1 MKPEFL
7 RRFRSSW
14 FVELLTLP
22 GDIVAGFFLV
32 GGPSLEN
39 VRWWWFAYLGAVYAA
54 LFLAGRL
61 MASYRDGQEQSRG
74 GKQVRG
80 LFGAALHGLG
90 VIAGPSFAPASI
102 RVEGVPF
109 ALHPAAVYLGALA
122 VFLYAAASCL
132 ALCRG
137 ESGEGRDPGKV
148 HALPFAA
155 VVAGLAPAVL
165 AWMPMDG
172 TKPSSFMPL
181 ALFAFALAGLHAMML
196 WRVYPRYA
204 DKAGLETRH
213 LRNLMRV
220 QAALVVATVS
230 KGGGAMPALAAGL
243 GIYVLSS
250 VFNYLRKPLEGG
262 FPVPASE
269 DGVGGESA

>member
-1 MKPEFL
+1 MKSEFL
-7 RRFRSSW
+7 RRFKPGW

-22 GDIVAGFFLV
+22 GDLVAGFFLV
-32 GGPSLEN
+32 GGPSLEKI
-39 VRWWWFAYLGAVYAA
+39 RWWWFAYLGAVYAA
-54 LFLAGRL
+54 IFLAGKL
-61 MASYRDGQEQSRG
+61 MASYREEQACGDKR
-74 GKQVRG
+74 VRG

-90 VIAGPSFAPASI
+90 VIAGASFIPASI

-109 ALHPAAVYLGALA
+109 ALHPTVVYLGALA
-122 VFLYAAASCL
+122 VFLYAAAACV
-132 ALCRG
+132 ALGRG

-148 HALPFAA
+148 HALPFLA
-155 VVAGLAPAVL
+155 VVVGLAPAVL
-165 AWMPMDG
+165 AWIPMDG
-172 TKPSSFMPL
+172 TTKPSSFMPL

-230 KGGGAMPALAAGL
+230 KGEGAMPALVAGL

-262 FPVPASE
+262 IPVSASE
-269 DGVGGESA
+269 DEAGGESA

>member
-1 MKPEFL
+1 
-7 RRFRSSW
+7 
-14 FVELLTLP
+14 
-22 GDIVAGFFLV
+22 
-32 GGPSLEN
+32 
-39 VRWWWFAYLGAVYAA
+39 
-54 LFLAGRL
+54 
-61 MASYRDGQEQSRG
+61 MASYREEQACGDKRIS
-74 GKQVRG
+74 G
-80 LFGAALHGLG
+80 LFGAVLHGLG
-90 VIAGPSFAPASI
+90 VIAGASFIPASI

-109 ALHPAAVYLGALA
+109 ALHPTVVYLGALA
-122 VFLYAAASCL
+122 VFLYAAAACV
-132 ALCRG
+132 ALGRG

-155 VVAGLAPAVL
+155 VVVGLAPAVI
-165 AWMPMDG
+165 AWIPMDG
-172 TKPSSFMPL
+172 TKPSAFMPL
-181 ALFAFALAGLHAMML
+181 ALFAFALAGLNAMML

-230 KGGGAMPALAAGL
+230 KGECAMPALAAGL

-262 FPVPASE
+262 FPVQPAE
-269 DGVGGESA
+269 GGCGGESA

>member
-7 RRFRSSW
+7 RRFKSGW

-32 GGPSLEN
+32 GGPSLETI
-39 VRWWWFAYLGAVYAA
+39 RWWWFAYLGAVYAA
-54 LFLAGRL
+54 IFLAGKL
-61 MASYRDGQEQSRG
+61 MASFREEGRQANDDKRMRG
-74 GKQVRG
+74 F
-80 LFGAALHGLG
+80 FGAVLHGLG
-90 VIAGPSFAPASI
+90 VIAGASFIPASI

-109 ALHPAAVYLGALA
+109 ALHPAVVYLGALA
-122 VFLYAAASCL
+122 VSLYAAGACV

-148 HALPFAA
+148 HALPFLA

-165 AWMPMDG
+165 AWIPMDG
-172 TKPSSFMPL
+172 TKPSAFMPL

-204 DKAGLETRH
+204 DRAGLETRH

-220 QAALVVATVS
+220 QAALVIATVS
-230 KGGGAMPALAAGL
+230 KGDNAGVALAAGL

-262 FPVPASE
+262 FPVQASE
-269 DGVGGESA
+269 GDVGGESA